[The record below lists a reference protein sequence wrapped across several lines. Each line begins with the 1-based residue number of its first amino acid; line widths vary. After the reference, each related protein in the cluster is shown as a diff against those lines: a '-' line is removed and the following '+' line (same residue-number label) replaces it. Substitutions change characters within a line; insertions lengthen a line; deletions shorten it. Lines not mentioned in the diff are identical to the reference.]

1 MPRLTLV
8 FALCV
13 MSHLTV
19 VRARE
24 ILSTITQADDGAHA
38 SELFEL
44 INGVADENNQVAEET
59 LRFLY
64 TRTSDF
70 EDHFQA
76 FKSLL

>member
-1 MPRLTLV
+1 
-8 FALCV
+8 

-38 SELFEL
+38 TEMLEL
-44 INGVADENNQVAEET
+44 INGVAEDDIVAEEVM
-59 LRFLY
+59 RFLY

>member
-1 MPRLTLV
+1 
-8 FALCV
+8 

-44 INGVADENNQVAEET
+44 INGIADENNLVAEET

-64 TRTSDF
+64 SKTGDF

>member
-1 MPRLTLV
+1 ML
-8 FALCV
+8 
-13 MSHLTV
+13 MSQLTV
-19 VRARE
+19 TRARE

-38 SELFEL
+38 TEIFEL
-44 INGVADENNQVAEET
+44 INGVADENNIVAEEIM
-59 LRFLY
+59 RFLY

>member
-1 MPRLTLV
+1 
-8 FALCV
+8 

-19 VRARE
+19 ARARE

-38 SELFEL
+38 TEIFEL
-44 INGVADENNQVAEET
+44 INGVADENNIVAEEIMK
-59 LRFLY
+59 FLY

>member
-1 MPRLTLV
+1 
-8 FALCV
+8 
-13 MSHLTV
+13 MSHLTEI
-19 VRARE
+19 RARE

-38 SELFEL
+38 TELFEL
-44 INGVADENNQVAEET
+44 INGVADENNLVAEES

-64 TRTSDF
+64 TKTSDF